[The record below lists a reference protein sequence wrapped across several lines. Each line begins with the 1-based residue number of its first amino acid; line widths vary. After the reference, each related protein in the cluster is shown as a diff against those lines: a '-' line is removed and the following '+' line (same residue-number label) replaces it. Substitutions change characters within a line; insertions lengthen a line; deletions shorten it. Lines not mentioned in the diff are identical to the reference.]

1 LISSPIDV
9 TVFQVRAS
17 HVGPSHL
24 VAGLYFIHKGY
35 NRVLTRF
42 SRQSIRLGFNTLLC
56 LLVAAPRTI
65 GATNYEVD
73 WKQQEKEILEHYSN
87 LIRIDTSSPPG
98 NETKAAEFLKQILE
112 REGIPAKIYELEPGR
127 GNVVAR
133 LKGNGS
139 KRPILIMG
147 HLDVVGVQKE
157 KWTVDPFSALRKDG
171 FVYGRG
177 AIDDK
182 DKVTSA
188 LTVMLLLKRMNVP
201 LDRDVIF
208 LGEAGEEGNSSV
220 GIGFMINQHW
230 DEIAAEYSV
239 TEGGSMSSRDGKVR
253 SVEIATTEKV
263 SRGVR
268 LIAHGQSGHGSRPR
282 HDNPL
287 IHLSQAVAAVSTN
300 QPPMR
305 LNDTTRTYFERL
317 ATISPPAEAFR
328 YNHLTDPAHSTE
340 IQDYFAEHEL
350 SHYSILRTSVVPTV
364 LKAGF
369 RSNVIPSE
377 AEATLDIRALPD
389 EDAVRLYEFLRKTI
403 NDPQIEIVPNRSGG
417 RDPGPPSRMDTEMF
431 HAFEATQRL
440 MFPGAITLP
449 AMLTGATD
457 NAQLRAKG
465 VQAYGFGPIVDEKD
479 AGVGAA
485 HTDDERLKEASLYK
499 EVEFLWRSLIQV
511 AASK

>member
-1 LISSPIDV
+1 MHCRSFRSGLSS
-9 TVFQVRAS
+9 
-17 HVGPSHL
+17 
-24 VAGLYFIHKGY
+24 
-35 NRVLTRF
+35 
-42 SRQSIRLGFNTLLC
+42 LLC
-56 LLVAAPRTI
+56 LLCSTPLSAAK
-65 GATNYEVD
+65 YDVD
-73 WKQQEKEILEHYSN
+73 WKAQEKEILEHYSN

-98 NETKAAEFLKQILE
+98 NETKAAEYVKKVLE
-112 REGIPAKIYELEPGR
+112 SNGIPAKVYELEPGR

-139 KRPILIMG
+139 KKPVLIMG

-182 DKVTSA
+182 DKVASA

-220 GIGFMINQHW
+220 GIGFMVKDHW
-230 DEIAAEYSV
+230 DEIAAEFSV
-239 TEGGSMSSRDGKVR
+239 TEGGAMSSRDGKVR

-263 SRGVR
+263 GRGVK
-268 LIAHGQSGHGSRPR
+268 LVAHGQSGHGSRPR
-282 HDNPL
+282 KDNPL
-287 IHLSQAVAAVSTN
+287 IHLSQAVTAVSIN

-317 ATISPPAEAFR
+317 ATISSPEEAFR
-328 YNHLTDPAHSTE
+328 YNHVADPAYSAK
-340 IQDYFAEHEL
+340 IQDYFADHEL
-350 SHYSILRTSVVPTV
+350 NHYSILRTSVVPTI

-369 RSNVIPSE
+369 RGNVIPSE
-377 AEATLDIRALPD
+377 AEANLDIRALPD
-389 EDAVRLYEFLRKTI
+389 EDSAALYEFLRKTI
-403 NDPQIEIVPNRSGG
+403 NDPSVEIVANRGGGG
-417 RDPGPPSRMDTEMF
+417 RAPTPPSRMDTEMF
-431 HAFEATQRL
+431 QAFEATQKL
-440 MFPGAITLP
+440 MFPGAVTLP
-449 AMLTGATD
+449 SMLTGATD

-485 HTDDERLKEASLYK
+485 HTDDERLKETALYK
-499 EVEFLWRSLIQV
+499 EVEFLWRSIVQV
-511 AASK
+511 VASK